1 MNCKYSAVIFI
12 VFIALSIKLYSYEDK
27 FYNYYEKGLQYMK
40 TGDFNRAI
48 VEFKSA
54 YSLQFEDAK
63 KKRTYGTKFIE
74 YFPHRETGVCYY
86 LLEEYDNARQELE
99 LSVSY
104 KKSDRA
110 VEYLNKITT
119 GITHTDE
126 NRNKELAKLE
136 EKKKQLAL
144 EQEKLEKERKEKE
157 LKDKEALAIKE
168 EERRQKELKDKEKK
182 LQEKSEQEKLALK
195 KEIEAQEKE
204 RIRQEKLLKEKN
216 EKEALALKKERE
228 AIQKE
233 MEELEKRKIELDK
246 DRAKANIP
254 LTSDL
259 IKITRVG
266 SPLSVAIMP
275 IETTGENVQI
285 SSMILDKLITN
296 LVKKRRFKVIERE
309 FLEKII
315 NEQALGMSGI
325 VDEETAI
332 SAGKVIGAEAIIMG
346 KQFELNGDMHI
357 SVRVIDVE
365 TSETITANEIV
376 SEDDELERAMEKVAV
391 MIINDMPLF
400 EGTVIKVDPDQIY
413 MDIGADLGVR
423 KGTKFTIYR
432 KGEEIKHPSTG
443 EVLGYNVTPL
453 GEAVTTNV
461 QEKMSIA
468 KIVKSGAIQIGDKAV
483 IK

>member
-110 VEYLNKITT
+110 EEYLKKITT

-157 LKDKEALAIKE
+157 LKDKEALAKKE
-168 EERRQKELKDKEKK
+168 EERRQKELKDKEKR
-182 LQEKSEQEKLALK
+182 LQEKSEQEKLAQK
-195 KEIEAQEKE
+195 KEMEAQEKE

-246 DRAKANIP
+246 DRTKANVP

-453 GEAVTTNV
+453 GEAVTINV
-461 QEKMSIA
+461 QDKMSIA

>member
-1 MNCKYSAVIFI
+1 MIKVSKYFICTLLLILCLPLMSA
-12 VFIALSIKLYSYEDK
+12 EDK

-40 TGDFNRAI
+40 VGDFNRAI

-74 YFPHRETGVCYY
+74 YFPHRETGICYY

-104 KKSDRA
+104 KKSERA
-110 VEYLNKITT
+110 QEYLNKITT

-126 NRNKELAKLE
+126 NREKELAKLE
-136 EKKKQLAL
+136 EKKKLL
-144 EQEKLEKERKEKE
+144 TVEQEKLEKETKEKE
-157 LKDKEALAIKE
+157 LKEKEALAKKE
-168 EERRQKELKDKEKK
+168 EELKHKEQEKK
-182 LQEKSEQEKLALK
+182 LKEQNEKEALALK
-195 KEIEAQEKE
+195 NEREKLEKEKVAQEKA
-204 RIRQEKLLKEKN
+204 LKEKQ
-216 EKEALALKKERE
+216 EKEALALKKEKE
-228 AIQKE
+228 KIQQE
-233 MEELEKRKIELDK
+233 MDELERKKKELS
-246 DRAKANIP
+246 RSATKASVP

-266 SPLSVAIMP
+266 SPLAVAIMP
-275 IETTGENVQI
+275 IDSKGSDAEL
-285 SSMILDKLITN
+285 SSMIMDKLITN

-315 NEQALGMSGI
+315 NEQSLGMTGI

-332 SAGKVIGAEAIIMG
+332 NAGKVIGAEAIIMG
-346 KQFELNGDMHI
+346 KQNEVGGDMHI
-357 SVRVIDVE
+357 SIRVIDVE

-376 SEDDELERAMEKVAV
+376 SEKDELERAMEKIAV
-391 MIINDMPLF
+391 MIINDMPLY
-400 EGTVIKVDPDQIY
+400 EGSIIKVDPEQVY
-413 MDIGADLGVR
+413 LDIGEDLGVR
-423 KGTKFTIYR
+423 KGTRFTLYR
-432 KGEEIKHPSTG
+432 KGEEIRHPSTN
-443 EVLGYNVTPL
+443 EILGYNVTPL
-453 GEAVTTNV
+453 GEAITTNV

-468 KIVKSGAIQIGDKAV
+468 KIVKPGAIQIGDKAV